1 MGASQYRHAYRTPRE
16 LFSHPLA
23 VGASDRATR
32 TLVDHAVPVVDP
44 SAARVQIWPPQ
55 DRYAEGSPNAFLA
68 SVDLLQPDVVL
79 KALEHVPNTPGA
91 RLDPLDVRLIRQCPC
106 PVWLADPAHVSRI
119 RRVLAA
125 VSPVVSERASQ
136 AVDILTTA
144 AAVAATAGA
153 ELHVLHAWVAFGE
166 TLLRPRVP
174 PAEHRAY
181 ILGERAAAAAR
192 VERTLAEARLRLDPS
207 RVHILQGQFRDVLRD
222 VVQASRIDLVV
233 MGTRGR
239 RGWFASALVRP
250 YPEVVLREIC
260 APLLVVKSSATHS
273 RGRP

>member
-1 MGASQYRHAYRTPRE
+1 MMGASQHRHAYRARE

-23 VGASDRATR
+23 VGGSDRATR
-32 TLVDHAVPVVDP
+32 TLVEHASPIVDP
-44 SAARVQIWPPQ
+44 SAARMQIWPPPE
-55 DRYAEGSPNAFLA
+55 RYAEASPNAFLS

-79 KALEHVPNTPGA
+79 KALEHVPNADGA
-91 RLDPLDVRLIRQCPC
+91 RLDSLDVRLIRQCPC
-106 PVWLADPAHVSRI
+106 PVWLADPAHATRI

-125 VSPVVSERASQ
+125 ISPVVADRASQ
-136 AVDILTTA
+136 AVDILSTA

-153 ELHVLHAWVAFGE
+153 ELHVLHAWIAFGE

-174 PAEHRAY
+174 PAEHRDY
-181 ILGERAAAAAR
+181 VLGEKAAAAAR
-192 VERTLAEARLRLDPS
+192 VERSLAEARLRLDPS
-207 RVHILQGQFRDVLRD
+207 RVHIIQGQFRDALRD
-222 VVQASRIDLVV
+222 LVGARKMDLVV

-250 YPEVVLREIC
+250 YPEVILREVC
-260 APLLVVKSSATHS
+260 APLLVVKSGANAP